1 MRTVRCAR
9 AVQAEE
15 RETLNADLTAIL
27 GGAMPRRLGEP
38 PAATGLFSRVVPSP
52 EWDALLVK
60 SGGAKNKQAAAATA
74 AAAAAR

>member
-1 MRTVRCAR
+1 MRCAL

-15 RETLNADLTAIL
+15 REALNADLTAIL

-60 SGGAKNKQAAAATA
+60 GGGGAKNKQAAAAATA
-74 AAAAAR
+74 VAAR